1 MKKRV
6 PLIIMTI
13 IPVII
18 IAGFITIISINS
30 IDINQKLLN
39 SSQDNSPA
47 NNNRAH
53 YSVSVSV
60 SKHWNNSDGTVGA
73 QYDGYIY
80 NNSDYDFTEWEV
92 SIPVPEGSY
101 VDSYWDGQAFVDGSN
116 LIILPEIYN
125 GTVFASDSRK
135 FGIILYTPS
144 DYQVSDIYIEGRS
157 IFNYRS
163 SPLFTVLIAASILW
177 TVVLVVMII
186 DRYRTR
192 SFEIRRKHDEEII
205 TQSIT
210 TFVNFI
216 DAKDPYTKGHSSRVA
231 LYAKEIARRMH
242 MPPAE
247 QRQLYYIALMHDVGK
262 IGTPDAILNKKGAL
276 TTDERHIIESHTTIG
291 GDMLKSFTS
300 IDGIIEGALYH
311 HERYD
316 GKGYPRGISGQDIPL
331 YARIICICDSY
342 DAMSSNRCYRRHLD
356 RETIL
361 SELRNNSGSQFD
373 PDIVKYMIDMI
384 DDGFVNEVNF
394 LAQ

>member
-101 VDSYWDGQAFVDGSN
+101 VDSCWDGRVFVDGSR
-116 LIILPEIYN
+116 LIILPESYN

-144 DYQVSDIYIEGRS
+144 DYEVTDIYIEGRS

-276 TTDERHIIESHTTIG
+276 TLDERHIIESHTTIG

-316 GKGYPRGISGQDIPL
+316 GKGYPRGIAGQDIPL

-361 SELRNNSGSQFD
+361 SELSNNSGSQFD

>member
-1 MKKRV
+1 
-6 PLIIMTI
+6 MTI

-101 VDSYWDGQAFVDGSN
+101 VDSCWDGRVFVDGSR
-116 LIILPEIYN
+116 LIILPESYN

-144 DYQVSDIYIEGRS
+144 DYEVTDIYIEGRS

-276 TTDERHIIESHTTIG
+276 TLDERHIIESHTTIG

-316 GKGYPRGISGQDIPL
+316 GKGYPRGIAGQDIPL

-361 SELRNNSGSQFD
+361 SELSNNSGSQFD

>member
-6 PLIIMTI
+6 SFIIMVI
-13 IPVII
+13 IPVMI
-18 IAGFITIISINS
+18 IAGFITIMSINS

-39 SSQDNSPA
+39 SSADNSPA
-47 NNNRAH
+47 NNTRSH

-60 SKHWNNSDGTVGA
+60 SKRWNNSDGTVGA

-80 NNSDYDFTEWEV
+80 NNTEYDFTEWEV

-101 VDSYWDGQAFVDGSN
+101 VDSYWDGRIFVDGDR
-116 LIILPEIYN
+116 LTILPESYN

-144 DYQVSDIYIEGRS
+144 DYQITDIYIEGRS

-163 SPLFTVLIAASILW
+163 SPFFTVLIAAAVLW
-177 TVVLVVMII
+177 AVVLVIMII
-186 DRYRTR
+186 DHYRTR
-192 SFEIRRKHDEEII
+192 SFELRRKHDEAII

-262 IGTPDAILNKKGAL
+262 IGIPDAILNKKGAL
-276 TTDERHIIESHTTIG
+276 TPDERHIIESHTTIG

-316 GKGYPRGISGQDIPL
+316 GKGYPRGMSGQDIPL
-331 YARIICICDSY
+331 YSRIICICDSY
-342 DAMSSNRCYRRHLD
+342 DAMSSNRCYRKHLD
-356 RETIL
+356 KETIL
-361 SELRNNSGSQFD
+361 SELHNNSGSQFD
-373 PDIVKYMIDMI
+373 PNIVRYMIDMI
-384 DDGFVNEVNF
+384 EDGFVNEINF
-394 LAQ
+394 LTE

>member
-6 PLIIMTI
+6 SFIIMVI

-18 IAGFITIISINS
+18 IAGFITIMSINS

-39 SSQDNSPA
+39 SSADNSPA
-47 NNNRAH
+47 NNTRGH

-60 SKHWNNSDGTVGA
+60 SKRWNNSDGTVGA

-80 NNSDYDFTEWEV
+80 NNTEYDFTEWEV

-101 VDSYWDGQAFVDGSN
+101 VDSYWDGRIFVDGDR
-116 LIILPEIYN
+116 LTILPESYN

-144 DYQVSDIYIEGRS
+144 DYQITDIYIEGRS

-163 SPLFTVLIAASILW
+163 SPFFTVLIAAAVLW
-177 TVVLVVMII
+177 AVVLVIMII
-186 DRYRTR
+186 DYYRTR
-192 SFEIRRKHDEEII
+192 SFELRRKHDEAII

-262 IGTPDAILNKKGAL
+262 IGIPDAILNKKGAL
-276 TTDERHIIESHTTIG
+276 TPDERHIIESHTTIG

-316 GKGYPRGISGQDIPL
+316 GKGYPRGMSGQDIPL
-331 YARIICICDSY
+331 YSRIICICDSY
-342 DAMSSNRCYRRHLD
+342 DAMSSNRCYRKHLD
-356 RETIL
+356 KETIL
-361 SELRNNSGSQFD
+361 SELHNNSGSQFD
-373 PDIVKYMIDMI
+373 PNIVRYMIDMI
-384 DDGFVNEVNF
+384 EDGFVNEINF
-394 LAQ
+394 LTE

>member
-1 MKKRV
+1 
-6 PLIIMTI
+6 MTI

>member
-6 PLIIMTI
+6 SFIIMVI

-18 IAGFITIISINS
+18 IAGFITIMSINS

-39 SSQDNSPA
+39 SSADNSPA
-47 NNNRAH
+47 NNTRGH

-60 SKHWNNSDGTVGA
+60 SKRWNNSDGTVGA

-80 NNSDYDFTEWEV
+80 NNTEYDFTEWEV

-101 VDSYWDGQAFVDGSN
+101 VDSYWDGRIFVDGDR
-116 LIILPEIYN
+116 LTILPESYN

-144 DYQVSDIYIEGRS
+144 DYQITDIYIEGRS

-163 SPLFTVLIAASILW
+163 SPFFTVLIAAAVLW
-177 TVVLVVMII
+177 AVVLVIMII
-186 DRYRTR
+186 DHYRTR
-192 SFEIRRKHDEEII
+192 SFELRRKHDEAII

-262 IGTPDAILNKKGAL
+262 IGIPDAILNKKGAL
-276 TTDERHIIESHTTIG
+276 TPDERHIIESHTTIG

-316 GKGYPRGISGQDIPL
+316 GKGYPRGMSGQDIPL
-331 YARIICICDSY
+331 YSRIICICDSY
-342 DAMSSNRCYRRHLD
+342 DAMSSNRCYRKHLD
-356 RETIL
+356 KETIL
-361 SELRNNSGSQFD
+361 SELNNNSGSQFD
-373 PDIVKYMIDMI
+373 PNIVRYMIDMI
-384 DDGFVNEVNF
+384 EDGFVNEINF
-394 LAQ
+394 LTE

>member
-6 PLIIMTI
+6 SFIIMVI

-18 IAGFITIISINS
+18 IAGFITIMSINS

-39 SSQDNSPA
+39 SSADNSPA
-47 NNNRAH
+47 NNTRGH

-60 SKHWNNSDGTVGA
+60 SKRWNNSDGTVGA

-80 NNSDYDFTEWEV
+80 NNTEYDFTEWEV

-101 VDSYWDGQAFVDGSN
+101 VDSYWDGRIFVDGDR
-116 LIILPEIYN
+116 LTILPESYN

-144 DYQVSDIYIEGRS
+144 DYQITDIYIEGRS

-163 SPLFTVLIAASILW
+163 SPFFTVLIAAAVLW
-177 TVVLVVMII
+177 AVVLVIMII
-186 DRYRTR
+186 DHYRTR
-192 SFEIRRKHDEEII
+192 SFELRRKHDEAII

-262 IGTPDAILNKKGAL
+262 IGIPDAILNKKGAL
-276 TTDERHIIESHTTIG
+276 TPDERHIIESHTTIG

-316 GKGYPRGISGQDIPL
+316 GKGYPRGMSGQDIPL
-331 YARIICICDSY
+331 YSRIICICDSY
-342 DAMSSNRCYRRHLD
+342 DAMSSNRCYRKHLD
-356 RETIL
+356 KETIL
-361 SELRNNSGSQFD
+361 SELHNNSGSQFD
-373 PDIVKYMIDMI
+373 PNIVRYMIDMI
-384 DDGFVNEVNF
+384 EDGFVNEINF
-394 LAQ
+394 LTE

>member
-6 PLIIMTI
+6 SFIIMVI

-18 IAGFITIISINS
+18 IAGFITIMSINS

-39 SSQDNSPA
+39 SSADNSPA
-47 NNNRAH
+47 NNTRGH

-60 SKHWNNSDGTVGA
+60 SKLWNNSDGTVGA

-80 NNSDYDFTEWEV
+80 NNTEYDFTEWEV

-101 VDSYWDGQAFVDGSN
+101 VDSYWDGRIFVDGDR
-116 LIILPEIYN
+116 LTILPESYN

-144 DYQVSDIYIEGRS
+144 DYQITDIYIEGRS

-163 SPLFTVLIAASILW
+163 SPFFTVLIAAAVLW
-177 TVVLVVMII
+177 AVVLVIMII
-186 DRYRTR
+186 DHYRTR
-192 SFEIRRKHDEEII
+192 SFELRRKHDEAII

-262 IGTPDAILNKKGAL
+262 IGIPDAILNKKGAL
-276 TTDERHIIESHTTIG
+276 TPDERHIIESHTTIG

-316 GKGYPRGISGQDIPL
+316 GKGYPRGMSGQDIPL
-331 YARIICICDSY
+331 YSRIICICDSY
-342 DAMSSNRCYRRHLD
+342 DAMSSNRCYRKHLD
-356 RETIL
+356 KETIL
-361 SELRNNSGSQFD
+361 SELHNNSGSQFD
-373 PDIVKYMIDMI
+373 PNIVRYMIDMI
-384 DDGFVNEVNF
+384 EDGFVNEINF
-394 LAQ
+394 LTE

>member
-6 PLIIMTI
+6 SFIIMVI

-18 IAGFITIISINS
+18 IAGFITIMSINS

-39 SSQDNSPA
+39 SSADNSPA
-47 NNNRAH
+47 NNTRGH

-60 SKHWNNSDGTVGA
+60 SKRWNNSDGTVGA

-80 NNSDYDFTEWEV
+80 NNTEYDFTEWEV

-101 VDSYWDGQAFVDGSN
+101 VDSYWNGRIFVDGDR
-116 LIILPEIYN
+116 LTILPESYN

-144 DYQVSDIYIEGRS
+144 DYQITDIYIEGRS

-163 SPLFTVLIAASILW
+163 SPFFTVLIAAAVLW
-177 TVVLVVMII
+177 AVVLVIMII
-186 DRYRTR
+186 DHYRTR
-192 SFEIRRKHDEEII
+192 SFELRRKHDEAII

-262 IGTPDAILNKKGAL
+262 IGIPDAILNKKGAL
-276 TTDERHIIESHTTIG
+276 TPDERHIIESHTTIG

-316 GKGYPRGISGQDIPL
+316 GKGYPRGMSGQDIPL
-331 YARIICICDSY
+331 YSRIICICDSY
-342 DAMSSNRCYRRHLD
+342 DAMSSNRCYRKHLD
-356 RETIL
+356 KETIL
-361 SELRNNSGSQFD
+361 SELHNNSGSQFD
-373 PDIVKYMIDMI
+373 PNIVRYMIDMI
-384 DDGFVNEVNF
+384 EDGFVNEINF
-394 LAQ
+394 LTE

>member
-125 GTVFASDSRK
+125 GTVFAP
-135 FGIILYTPS
+135 TP
-144 DYQVSDIYIEGRS
+144 
-157 IFNYRS
+157 
-163 SPLFTVLIAASILW
+163 A
-177 TVVLVVMII
+177 
-186 DRYRTR
+186 
-192 SFEIRRKHDEEII
+192 
-205 TQSIT
+205 
-210 TFVNFI
+210 
-216 DAKDPYTKGHSSRVA
+216 
-231 LYAKEIARRMH
+231 
-242 MPPAE
+242 
-247 QRQLYYIALMHDVGK
+247 
-262 IGTPDAILNKKGAL
+262 
-276 TTDERHIIESHTTIG
+276 
-291 GDMLKSFTS
+291 
-300 IDGIIEGALYH
+300 
-311 HERYD
+311 
-316 GKGYPRGISGQDIPL
+316 
-331 YARIICICDSY
+331 
-342 DAMSSNRCYRRHLD
+342 
-356 RETIL
+356 
-361 SELRNNSGSQFD
+361 NS
-373 PDIVKYMIDMI
+373 
-384 DDGFVNEVNF
+384 
-394 LAQ
+394 A

>member
-1 MKKRV
+1 
-6 PLIIMTI
+6 MTI

-101 VDSYWDGQAFVDGSN
+101 VDSCWDGRVFVDGSR
-116 LIILPEIYN
+116 LIILPESYN

-144 DYQVSDIYIEGRS
+144 DYEVTDIYIEGRS

-177 TVVLVVMII
+177 TVVLIVMII

-316 GKGYPRGISGQDIPL
+316 GKGYPRGIAGQDIPL